1 MSEVVDRAIVLR
13 LVESGESDR
22 RVTLFTPQTGKII
35 ALAKSARASRDR
47 FGRQLDLYRLVLA
60 SWRKGRTER
69 AVLNRVESLG
79 KPGMLSRSF
88 ERLATAA
95 LWCDF
100 ADRFAPAGIPYPEL
114 FELLARGLQLL
125 DDPGFEPAIVRPV
138 ISFELLAREGLA
150 PDFTRCV
157 RCGRYT
163 SRTAWKFVR
172 SAKGPVCGFCTE
184 VTAGDRI
191 TPVELR
197 SFDYFRRTPPE
208 RWQRLQ
214 VRSGIL
220 AAVDRF
226 ALDLLEEQAGAML
239 PAARFLGWDPDH
251 RREGKN
257 SPRR

>member
-1 MSEVVDRAIVLR
+1 MSEIVDRAVVLR
-13 LVESGESDR
+13 LGESGESDR
-22 RVTLFTPQTGKII
+22 IVTLFSPEAGKII

-47 FGRQLDLYRLVLA
+47 FGRHLDLYRLVLA

-69 AVLNRVESLG
+69 AVLNRVESAG
-79 KPGMLSRSF
+79 KPGMISRDF
-88 ERLATAA
+88 ERLSTAA

-100 ADRFAPAGIPYPEL
+100 ADRFAPPGVPYPEL
-114 FELLARGLQLL
+114 FDLLVRGLQLL
-125 DDPGFEPAIVRPV
+125 DDPAFDPAIVRPV

-157 RCGRYT
+157 QCGRST

-184 VTAGDRI
+184 VTAGERI

-208 RWQRLQ
+208 RWERLQ
-214 VRSGIL
+214 VRPGIL
-220 AAVDRF
+220 GAVDRF
-226 ALDLLEEQAGAML
+226 ALDLLEEQAGAVL
-239 PAARFLGWDPDH
+239 PAARFLGWEPD
-251 RREGKN
+251 RRGESKN
-257 SPRR
+257 PARR